1 VIKNVLKS
9 KLFKSSGIYTFTSLI
24 NASIPFL
31 LIPLLTRELST
42 EEYGILSMT
51 TIVLNILTPL
61 VGFSAVGSINRKY
74 FDLENKYFSRYVGNA
89 VYILLI
95 SALLLFLGAYF
106 LGAIVSEYTQIPIA
120 WIYAIIII
128 AIAQFVNLVLL
139 TIWQASEKQIKFG
152 IFQIAQS
159 VLNLGLTFI
168 FIYSLGYN
176 WEGRVIS
183 QIIAT
188 GFFTLI
194 AIYILYSTGY
204 LKFEYNFEDIKD
216 ILKFGA
222 PLIPHTLGG
231 LLIAF
236 TDRILIANLINIS
249 ETGIYTLAYQ
259 IGSLLGIFCASFNN
273 AYIPWLYNN
282 LNRNDYTIKVKI
294 VKFTYI
300 YFIVLIFAAIL
311 FTQLLN
317 VGMPY
322 FVDSEYSGAFVYIIW
337 IISGYVFNGMYL
349 MVTGFLFYSKKTG
362 YLSIITLS
370 TSILN
375 IPLCYILLNY
385 YGTLGAA
392 FSMAIVYLIS
402 FVLTWVLSNK
412 VYPMPWLFFLKKD

>member
-1 VIKNVLKS
+1 VINSVLKS
-9 KLFKSSGIYTFTSLI
+9 KLFRSSGIYTITSLI

-31 LIPLLTRELST
+31 LIPLLTRKLST

-61 VGFSAVGSINRKY
+61 VGFSAIGSINRKY
-74 FDLENKYFSRYVGNA
+74 FDSENKHFSRYVGNSI
-89 VYILLI
+89 YILLI
-95 SALLLFLGAYF
+95 SSICLFIGAYF
-106 LGAIVSEYTQIPIA
+106 LGAKVSEYTQIPIA
-120 WIYAIIII
+120 WLYAIIII

-139 TIWQASEKQIKFG
+139 TIWQASEKPIKFG
-152 IFQIAQS
+152 AFQVAQS

-249 ETGIYTLAYQ
+249 ETGVYTLAYQ
-259 IGSLLGIFCASFNN
+259 IGSIIGILCTSFIN
-273 AYIPWLYNN
+273 AYVPWLYNN
-282 LNRNDYTIKVKI
+282 LNKNSEEIKLKI

-300 YFIVLIFAAIL
+300 YFVVLSLGAFIFI
-311 FTQLLN
+311 QLLT
-317 VGMPY
+317 VGLD
-322 FVDSEYSGAFVYIIW
+322 FLVGKEYSNALSYSLW
-337 IISGYVFNGMYL
+337 IILGYVFNGMYL
-349 MVTGFLFYSKKTG
+349 MIAGFIFYAKKTG
-362 YLSIITLS
+362 MLSIITILVS
-370 TSILN
+370 LLN
-375 IPLCYILLNY
+375 IPICYFMLLE
-385 YGTLGAA
+385 YGTIGAS
-392 FSMAIVYLIS
+392 FSMTIVYFIT
-402 FVLTWVLSNK
+402 FALTWVLSYK
-412 VYPMPWLFFLKKD
+412 VYPMPWFYFIKK